1 MRLDLNWSKVKGTG
15 MSRLKNFSD
24 CFHLEGTI
32 GDPCLNV
39 TMLPLLHFE
48 TIRRHAMPCNR
59 IHTVGADLVGCLT

>member
-15 MSRLKNFSD
+15 MSRLKIFSD

-39 TMLPLLHFE
+39 TMLPLPHFE

-59 IHTVGADLVGCLT
+59 FHIVGADLVGCLT